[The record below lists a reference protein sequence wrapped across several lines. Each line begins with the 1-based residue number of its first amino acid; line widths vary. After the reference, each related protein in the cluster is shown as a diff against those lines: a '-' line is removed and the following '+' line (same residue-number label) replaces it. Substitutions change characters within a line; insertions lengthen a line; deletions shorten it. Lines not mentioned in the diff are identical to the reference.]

1 MKRILLA
8 LAVFASLQVANAQV
22 KSAADAKKAVE
33 SAQAAANNE
42 KKALKPATWFK
53 LGDEY
58 VKAYE
63 APAGNVW
70 QGASRQEMVFKA
82 LLRRSIFLMKNTTLN
97 VQQVAAELCFPN
109 ASSFGTFFKK
119 HTGKSPLLYRMS

>member
-58 VKAYE
+58 VKA
-63 APAGNVW
+63 
-70 QGASRQEMVFKA
+70 
-82 LLRRSIFLMKNTTLN
+82 
-97 VQQVAAELCFPN
+97 
-109 ASSFGTFFKK
+109 
-119 HTGKSPLLYRMS
+119 

>member
-22 KSAADAKKAVE
+22 KSAADDKKAVE

-70 QGASRQEMVFKA
+70 QGASRQELA
-82 LLRRSIFLMKNTTLN
+82 LILGSVKPTSTESVVVNGEQMTKEVYADKIGRAH
-97 VQQVAAELCFPN
+97 V
-109 ASSFGTFFKK
+109 
-119 HTGKSPLLYRMS
+119 